1 MWSFTLPYL
10 FNPNAANLQAKVSF
24 LFGGTSI
31 LSCIYLFFYHPETK
45 GRSFE
50 EIDELF
56 VNKVPARKFGSYTT
70 SAQLRNRE
78 VKEEAGKN
86 AIAA

>member
-31 LSCIYLFFYHPETK
+31 LSCVYLFFYHPETK

-56 VNKVPARKFGSYTT
+56 LKEVSARKFGSYVTE
-70 SAQLRNRE
+70 AQLRNRE
-78 VKEEAGKN
+78 VKEQAGRS
-86 AIAA
+86 AVVA